1 MGFTEIRGVWGKVIE
16 GEWKKQDWK
25 NRSLC
30 PPDDQVK
37 ELIFPVVNNR
47 NYLKVFD
54 QGKEIFK
61 VDGGYADSH
70 IQGWLKEDKETWAGM
85 SVSGLLE

>member
-1 MGFTEIRGVWGKVIE
+1 MGFTEIRGALEEVIE

-30 PPDDQVK
+30 APDDQVK
-37 ELIFPVVNNR
+37 ELNFPAANH
-47 NYLKVFD
+47 LKQVFD
-54 QGKEIFK
+54 QDKEIFK

-70 IQGWLKEDKETWAGM
+70 IQGRLEENKETWSGM